1 MPALDEAFT
10 PDGTVREH
18 YAPVLGAVR
27 DRDLATLAGDLAAA
41 HDMRHGAGETEH
53 AFAFD
58 PLPRVVAAAEWAA
71 LEAGLCQRVAALDA
85 FVADAHGAQ
94 EAVRAGVVPAAV
106 IEQCPWYERDLVA
119 LPAPPVRIGVAGPD
133 VVRGADGRLA
143 VLEDN
148 VRTPTMMAYSAVGRP
163 LVTARLG
170 VAPDPPDLA
179 GPLRDALWR
188 VLRAAAPGVAE
199 PRVAI
204 LTEGPAN
211 ALWWEVDALGRLLD
225 VPVVTPQELRVGD
238 YDVLYRRTSEER
250 LRRDDGAPNE
260 LGALL
265 LEPLRAGTVAVVN
278 AFGTGVA
285 DDKRLFP
292 YVEDLV
298 RFFCGE
304 EPLLPSVPAFDLTR
318 DEHRQEA
325 LDRLGELVVKPRAGS
340 GGHGVVIGPRASA
353 QELEAARRAVAADP
367 GAWIA
372 QEVVELSTHPTVVG
386 GAIEPRH
393 ADLRPFAFA
402 VDGEVELLPGAF
414 SRFARDRG
422 DLVVNC
428 SQGGGGR
435 DVWVQRP

>member
-1 MPALDEAFT
+1 MAALDEAFT
-10 PDGTVREH
+10 PDGAGRDH
-18 YAPVLGAVR
+18 YAPVLAAVR
-27 DRDLATLAGDLAAA
+27 DRDLGALAGDLAGA
-41 HDMRHGAGETEH
+41 HDMRHGAGEADH

-58 PLPRVVAAAEWAA
+58 PLPRVIAADEWAA
-71 LEAGLCQRVAALDA
+71 LEAGLRQRIAALDA
-85 FVADAHGAQ
+85 FVADAHGPR
-94 EAVRAGVVPAAV
+94 EAVRAGVVPAAAV
-106 IEQCPWYERDLVA
+106 DECPWYERDLLD
-119 LPAPPVRIGVAGPD
+119 LPAPRVRIGVAGPD

-163 LVTARLG
+163 LVSERLG

-188 VLRAAAPGVAE
+188 VLRAAAPDVDE

-204 LTEGPAN
+204 LTEGAGN
-211 ALWWEVDALGRLLD
+211 ALWWEVDALGALLG
-225 VPVVTPQELRVGD
+225 VPVVAPRDLRAAD

-250 LRRDDGAPNE
+250 LDGELRD
-260 LGALL
+260 LL
-265 LEPLRAGTVAVVN
+265 LEPLRAGEVAVVN

-285 DDKRLFP
+285 DDKRVFP

-298 RFFCGE
+298 RFFCGD

-318 DEHRQEA
+318 SDHREEV
-325 LDRLGELVVKPRAGS
+325 LDRLAELVVKPRGGS
-340 GGHGVVIGPRASA
+340 GGYGVLIGPRATPE
-353 QELEAARRAVAADP
+353 QLDEVRRAIDGEP

-386 GAIEPRH
+386 GALEPRH
-393 ADLRPFAFA
+393 SDLRPFAFA
-402 VDGEVELLPGAF
+402 VDGEVEVLRGAF

-422 DLVVNC
+422 EMVVNC

-435 DVWVQRP
+435 DVWVEPS